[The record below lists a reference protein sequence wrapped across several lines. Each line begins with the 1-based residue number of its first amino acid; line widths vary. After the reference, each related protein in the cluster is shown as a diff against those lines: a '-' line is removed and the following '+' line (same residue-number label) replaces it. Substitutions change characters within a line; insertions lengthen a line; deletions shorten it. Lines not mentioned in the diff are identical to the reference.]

1 MAEKVTIGNAELWH
15 GDCREVLPLL
25 EGVDAIVSDPPYG
38 MEWPADNTRFCGG
51 SSESQRR
58 RKGRGKTEKDGPIV
72 GDDQEFDPSPFL
84 DFPRV
89 VLWGFHHFAARLP
102 VGTSLV
108 WIKRA
113 DKAFGTFL
121 SDADLAWM
129 KGGHG
134 VYCHRSFPQAM
145 ASDRLHPTQK
155 PVDLMAWC
163 IERAKVP
170 NGGLVLDPY
179 MGSGSTGIAA
189 LRLGLRFAGIEIDR
203 RHFDV
208 ACERIENEQRQC
220 RLAV

>member
-1 MAEKVTIGNAELWH
+1 MPFDEVTIGNCRLIH

-38 MEWPADNTRFCGG
+38 MAWDGRVTPGANGHTGG
-51 SSESQRR
+51 KSKHFGDKIE
-58 RKGRGKTEKDGPIV
+58 
-72 GDDQEFDPSPFL
+72 GDDEPFDPSPLVGFE
-84 DFPRV
+84 RV
-89 VLWGFHHFAARLP
+89 VLWGFQHFAAKLP

-108 WIKRA
+108 WIKRT

-189 LRLGLRFAGIEIDR
+189 LRMGLRFAGIEIDR